1 MTLRTKTMLILVIT
15 VVVSLGGSGYFFLEH
30 FEKNFK
36 QSVFQ
41 TVDAVA
47 QNNAHFVEA
56 YLSSQRE
63 MIVQSGF
70 VFAGNLRRQAS
81 SASPEQL
88 LEGLAMNLPTFDGGF
103 FFIDQRGIL
112 QASYPLLLE
121 HKGADFSK
129 ADFFID
135 AMATHSCVAGKPA
148 ALGQNS
154 RPGLLFVTYLENP
167 AGEPL
172 GVLGGIGLL
181 TADGSLAAN
190 LRKRIGRSGYSYII
204 DHSRRLLIHP
214 NQDRLFKRDVVAGV
228 NRMLDAA
235 LEGFQGVAETVN
247 SRGVAMFAAFYPIAG
262 TDWIVASQQPV
273 VEALAPLQ
281 TGQTSLLLFVGI
293 GSLVAAGI
301 GLVMMHKSMRGLV
314 LLEKATAE
322 LMIPTETSN
331 DLEAVYRKHVH
342 KLDALTRHAE
352 FGTLAGVISGLYS
365 RGAKMLIN
373 KNKIAA
379 ELEAAYQ
386 QLKSTQAQ
394 IVQQEKMA
402 SVGQLAAGVAHEIN
416 NPIGFIGSNLRALGK
431 HHEKITAYRKF
442 LQEWGCQYG
451 DDKINQELDEVAKK
465 LKIDFVLADIE
476 DLIEESREGVERI
489 RKIVRNLSSFSR
501 MDKLEL
507 QKFDVNEC
515 LESTLAIAWNEI
527 KYKATVEKDLADLP
541 LIDCYPQQ
549 LNQVF
554 LNLLINAIHAME
566 TKGHIK
572 ISSRLD
578 RDLIKVAIQDNGSGI
593 AEENLAKIFEP
604 FFTTKEIGKGTGL
617 GLSISYDIIKK
628 HHGDIKVESTLNEGT
643 TFTIELPLAVNGDD
657 LCKNP

>member
-47 QNNAHFVEA
+47 HNNAHFVEA
-56 YLSSQRE
+56 YLSSQRG
-63 MIVQSGF
+63 MIVQSGV
-70 VFAGNLRRQAS
+70 VFSENFHRQS
-81 SASPEQL
+81 GSVPPEQF
-88 LEGLAMNLPTFDGGF
+88 LEGLVMNLPSFDGGF
-103 FFIDQRGIL
+103 FFIDRRGIL
-112 QASYPLLLE
+112 QASYPVLQE
-121 HKGADFSK
+121 HKETDFSQ
-129 ADFFID
+129 ADFFSEV
-135 AMATHSCVAGKPA
+135 MTTHSWVAGKPTV
-148 ALGQNS
+148 LGVNS
-154 RPGLLFVTYLENP
+154 RPGLLFATYLETP
-167 AGEPL
+167 DGEPL
-172 GVLGGIGLL
+172 GILGGIGLL
-181 TADGSLAAN
+181 TADGFLAAN

-214 NQDRLFKRDVVAGV
+214 NQERLFKRDVLAGD
-228 NRMLDAA
+228 NQMLDAA
-235 LEGFQGVAETVN
+235 LDGFQGVTETVN
-247 SRGVAMFAAFYPIAG
+247 SRGVEMFVAFYPIAG
-262 TDWIVASQQPV
+262 TDWIVASQEPV
-273 VEALAPLQ
+273 AEALAPLQ
-281 TGQTSLLLFVGI
+281 TGKTSLLLFAGF
-293 GSLVAAGI
+293 GSLLAAGI
-301 GLVMMHKSMRGLV
+301 GLLMVHKSMQGLV
-314 LLEKATAE
+314 LLEKTTAE
-322 LMIPTETSN
+322 LMIPTDAGNE
-331 DLEAVYRKHVH
+331 LEAGYRNNVH

-365 RGAKMLIN
+365 RGAKMLIK
-373 KNKIAA
+373 KNKIAE

-416 NPIGFIGSNLRALGK
+416 NPIGFIGSNLRALSK
-431 HHEKITAYRKF
+431 HLEKITAYRKF
-442 LQEWGCQYG
+442 LKEWDSQSEGETSG
-451 DDKINQELDEVAKK
+451 RDLDEVAKK

-515 LESTLAIAWNEI
+515 IESTLAIAWNEI

-566 TKGHIK
+566 SKGHIK

-578 RDLIKVAIQDNGSGI
+578 HDLIKVSIQDNGSGI
-593 AEENLAKIFEP
+593 AEPNLARIFEP

-628 HHGDIKVESTLNEGT
+628 HHGDIKVESILNEGT
-643 TFTIELPLAVNGDD
+643 TFIIELPLAVNGDD
-657 LCKNP
+657 LCRNR